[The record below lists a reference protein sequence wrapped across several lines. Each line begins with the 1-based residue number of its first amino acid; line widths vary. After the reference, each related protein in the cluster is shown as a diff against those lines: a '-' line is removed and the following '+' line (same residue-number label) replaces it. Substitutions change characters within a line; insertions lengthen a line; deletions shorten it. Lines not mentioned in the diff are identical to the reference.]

1 MAETDI
7 GNLDIGDFK
16 NTITDYS
23 VTPESIDGPQDQK
36 ETYYDNTYWTTYF
49 GYYKTTPRFK
59 SAVNAK
65 ARWTV
70 GKGYTASELT
80 ELTLLEIKGNGK
92 DTFNTILEN
101 CIRTYQI
108 GGDSFAEIIRD
119 KDGKLVNLKPLDPE
133 NIRII
138 ANKAGIIIRYEQRNK
153 VRGGGVDVRK
163 FKPSEMF
170 HLMKDR
176 IGDEIHGTS
185 LVPAV
190 ENIIKSIEEA
200 MADYKKLLHR
210 NVYPVRIWKLD
221 TDDPAKIATFKAKA
235 DLASTQGE
243 NIFIPM
249 GTVETELAGVP
260 SNSTM
265 SPLPWISL
273 LGQEFYQATGVPMI
287 VVGGS
292 SEITEASA
300 KIAYLAFEQTIEE
313 EQLYIEEQVLAQLNL
328 EIDLEFPA
336 TLQNEL
342 LSDQGKSESMQA
354 ATAEDTAVTNTGLTP
369 EQGVQ

>member
-1 MAETDI
+1 MPETDI

-23 VTPESIDGPQDQK
+23 VTPESVDGPQDQK
-36 ETYYDNTYWTTYF
+36 ETYYDNTNWTTYL
-49 GYYKTTPRFK
+49 GYYKSTPRFK

-70 GKGYTASELT
+70 GKGYKANEVT
-80 ELTLLEIKGNGK
+80 EIALSIITGNGK

-101 CIRTYQI
+101 MIRTYQI
-108 GGDSFAEIIRD
+108 GGDAFCEIIRD
-119 KDGKLVNLKPLDPE
+119 NKGKLINLKPLDPE
-133 NIRII
+133 NIRIV
-138 ANKAGIIIRYEQRNK
+138 ANRGGRIIRYEQRNK
-153 VRGGGVDVRK
+153 VKGGGVDVRK
-163 FKPSEMF
+163 FKPEEMF

-176 IGDEIHGTS
+176 IADEIHGTS

-190 ENIIKSIEEA
+190 ENIIKSMEEA
-200 MADYKKLLHR
+200 MADFKKLLHR
-210 NVYPVRIWKLD
+210 NVYPVVIWHLD

-243 NIFIPM
+243 NIYIPKGSVEREVGGVAPN
-249 GTVETELAGVP
+249 GTL
-260 SNSTM
+260 N
-265 SPLPWISL
+265 PLPWISL
-273 LGQEFYQATGVPMI
+273 LAQEFYQATGVPMI
-287 VVGGS
+287 VSGGS

-313 EQLYIEEQVLAQLNL
+313 EQLYIEEAFLAQLNL

-336 TLQNEL
+336 SLQNEL
-342 LSDQGKSESMQA
+342 LSDRSKSETMQA
-354 ATAEDTAVTNTGLTP
+354 STPEDTSVTNVPVSNT
-369 EQGVQ
+369 EAQ